1 MSAKVIL
8 NEVERL
14 LQKHSDKK
22 TRKTESKDFTH
33 IVEITGIE
41 SAGAFVSG
49 TKKWIDKLPNQGD
62 NITAILK
69 ANNTQFQFR
78 NVISQIFTDI
88 ISGAL
93 KLKGTKRV
101 QEKTAIKFS
110 DFFVSGAGNTS
121 KQFAIM
127 PDSNP
132 NRLIFQVDEKNTS
145 NTFTIYRIC
154 KEMRKEIFH
163 RWLDNIDIALTDD
176 EMKDAMKEVVSTTDY
191 SHKGRTVGR
200 AGFENFVRDIK
211 DFDSNPD
218 GEFDITIT
226 SMDMLQYIVDRAN
239 IEWNVDLNPELAQ
252 GRLSGETRKLT
263 VRGMMES
270 QGSKRADDWMA
281 RKDKGGGV
289 KRLIEEGAIE
299 FLRENTPSLLSTKG
313 RESGGLAESVKATG
327 SPSIDENVVSDVVE
341 EITKKAKPKKR
352 VKNKTVTIK
361 KQPKVARRKRRKI
374 QSGRKGSGKKAITTK
389 IRLKVAAT
397 GATLKRKKEKG
408 KGELNLGKVKTN
420 INRKLGAEIRR
431 NMGRPALINQTGRFS
446 DSAELV
452 SLRQAQ
458 NSIIGTYSY
467 QLRPYE
473 TFENNGDRQWPAGY
487 NPKPLIAKSIRNLAV
502 GAINDK
508 FILRRG

>member
-1 MSAKVIL
+1 MSAEVIL

-14 LQKHSDKK
+14 LKKHSDKE
-22 TRKTESKDFTH
+22 TRKSESKRFTH

-41 SAGAFVSG
+41 SAGAFVNG
-49 TKKWIDKLPNQGD
+49 TKKFIDKLDQGD
-62 NITAILK
+62 NITAILR
-69 ANNTQFQFR
+69 ANNTQFNYRQ
-78 NVISQIFTDI
+78 VISEIFTDI

-93 KLKGTKRV
+93 NLEKTRRV
-101 QEKTAIKFS
+101 QEKAAIKFD
-110 DFFVSGAGNTS
+110 DFFVGTGSTT

-132 NRLIFQVDEKNTS
+132 NRLIFQVDEANTS
-145 NTFTIYRIC
+145 NTFTIYTIC
-154 KEMRKEIFH
+154 REMRKEIFR
-163 RWLDNIDIALTDD
+163 RWLDKIDVTLSDDELATATGDIAS
-176 EMKDAMKEVVSTTDY
+176 KTDY
-191 SHKGRTVGR
+191 SHRGRTVGR
-200 AGFENFVRDIK
+200 AGFENFVRDCK
-211 DFDSNPD
+211 DFDLNPD
-218 GEFDITIT
+218 AEFNVNIT
-226 SMDMLQYIVDRAN
+226 SMDMLDYIVNRAN
-239 IEWNVDLNPELAQ
+239 LEYNVNLSPELAQ

-263 VRGMMES
+263 VVGTLQS
-270 QGSKRADDWMA
+270 QGRKRADDWTA
-281 RKDKGGGV
+281 RKDVGGGV
-289 KRLIEEGAIE
+289 KKLIEEGAIAYLRKNVPD
-299 FLRENTPSLLSTKG
+299 FLNAEG
-313 RESGGLAESVKATG
+313 RGKGGLAESVEAKG

-352 VKNKTVTIK
+352 IKNKTVTIK
-361 KQPKVARRKRRKI
+361 KQPKAPRRKKRKI
-374 QSGRKGSGKKAITTK
+374 QAGTKGSGKKAITTK
-389 IRLKVAAT
+389 IKLKVAAT
-397 GATLKRKKEKG
+397 GTLKRRKEKG
-408 KGELNLGKVKTN
+408 KEELNLGTIKTK
-420 INRKLGAEIRR
+420 INRRLGAEVRR

-473 TFENNGDRQWPAGY
+473 TFENNGDKQWPAGY